1 MDRLTTVS
9 MFMSQNPISDAHS
22 PAEKCCIGLVLP
34 GGGARG
40 AYQVGVLKAIA
51 EFLPRRSPSPFR
63 VLSGTSA
70 GAINA
75 AVIASRAHLFHVG
88 IAELEH
94 VWENFHSRQV
104 FKSDTWTMIRNGA
117 HWLLAVLTGGM
128 GDQNPLSLLDNA
140 PLRSMLQKRISFD
153 AIQRSIDKGYLD
165 AVAVTVAGY
174 TSARSVSF
182 YQGATH
188 IGPWNRVRRIGRPAV
203 ISLDHLMA
211 SIAVPMVFSP
221 VLIGREYFGDGAM
234 RQATPLSPAI
244 HLGVDRIFVIGVRN
258 EVRDPDPGF
267 DDDVP
272 YPSIGRV
279 AGYVLDALFMD
290 GLSAD
295 LERLIGI
302 NLMLNQVPGAT
313 LQGDAVNL
321 RGIDAFVMVPTE
333 DVREIASRH
342 VGQLPRSVRI
352 LLRGLGALNRGGMQL
367 ASYLLFESGFT
378 RELIDLGYRDAMQR
392 RQEIEAFLAGE
403 RLDSPARVTGWRD
416 LVQEYTGK
424 FSARQLSGEEQRS

>member
-1 MDRLTTVS
+1 MDQS
-9 MFMSQNPISDAHS
+9 SISAPS
-22 PAEKCCIGLVLP
+22 GTSKQCRIGLVLP

-40 AYQVGVLKAIA
+40 AYQVGVLKAVA
-51 EFLPRRSPSPFR
+51 EILPRRSPSPFR

-70 GAINA
+70 GAINTT
-75 AVIASRAHLFHVG
+75 VIASRAHLFHVG

-94 VWENFHSRQV
+94 VWRNFRSCQV
-104 FKSDTWTMIRNGA
+104 FKSDNWTMIRNGA
-117 HWLLAVLTGGM
+117 HWLRAVLIGGTGK
-128 GDQNPLSLLDNA
+128 DNPLSLLDNT
-140 PLRSMLQKRISFD
+140 PLRDMLQKRISFA
-153 AIQRSIDKGYLD
+153 AIQRSIDRGYLD

-182 YQGATH
+182 YQSASH
-188 IGPWNRVRRIGRPAV
+188 ITPWNRVRRIGRPAE

-211 SIAVPMVFSP
+211 SIAVPIVFPP

-258 EVRDPDPGF
+258 EVRDPDPAFGEN
-267 DDDVP
+267 VP

-279 AGYVLDALFMD
+279 AGYMLDALFMD
-290 GLSAD
+290 GLSTD

-302 NLMLNQVPGAT
+302 NLMLNKASST
-313 LQGDAVNL
+313 ALQADAMNL
-321 RGIDAFVMVPTE
+321 RSVDAFVILPTE
-333 DVREIASRH
+333 DVREIAARH
-342 VGQLPRSVRI
+342 VNQLPRSVRI

-378 RELIDLGYRDAMQR
+378 RELIDLGYRDAMNR

-403 RLDSPARVTGWRD
+403 PLDSPARVTGWRD
-416 LVQEYTGK
+416 LAQEYTGK
-424 FSARQLSGEEQRS
+424 FTMQQLSGKEQGS

>member
-1 MDRLTTVS
+1 MDQSPLSAPAGTT
-9 MFMSQNPISDAHS
+9 SQ
-22 PAEKCCIGLVLP
+22 CRIGLVLP

-51 EFLPRRSPSPFR
+51 EILPRRSPSPFR

-70 GAINA
+70 GAINTT
-75 AVIASRAHLFHVG
+75 VIASRAHLFHVG

-94 VWENFHSRQV
+94 VWRNFRSSQV
-104 FKSDTWTMIRNGA
+104 FMSDNWTMIRNGA
-117 HWLLAVLTGGM
+117 HWLRAVLIGGTAN
-128 GDQNPLSLLDNA
+128 QNPLSLLDNT
-140 PLRSMLQKRISFD
+140 PLRNMLQKRISFS
-153 AIQRSIDKGYLD
+153 AIQRSIDRGYLD

-182 YQGATH
+182 YQSASHVT
-188 IGPWNRVRRIGRPAV
+188 PWNRVRRIGRPAE

-211 SIAVPMVFSP
+211 SIAVPIVFPP

-258 EVRDPDPGF
+258 EVRDPDPAFGE
-267 DDDVP
+267 DVP

-279 AGYVLDALFMD
+279 VGYMLDALFMD
-290 GLSAD
+290 GLSTD
-295 LERLIGI
+295 LERLIGV
-302 NLMLNQVPGAT
+302 NLMLHNASSTT
-313 LQGDAVNL
+313 LKMDTMNL
-321 RGIDAFVMVPTE
+321 RSVDAFVILPTQ

-342 VGQLPRSVRI
+342 VKQLPRSVRI

-378 RELIDLGYRDAMQR
+378 RELIDLGYRDAMNR
-392 RQEIEAFLAGE
+392 RQEIEAFLSGE
-403 RLDSPARVTGWRD
+403 PLASPARVTGWRD
-416 LVQEYTGK
+416 LAQEYTGK
-424 FSARQLSGEEQRS
+424 FTMQQLSGKEQGS

>member
-1 MDRLTTVS
+1 MVSHYMDESPSSDPSSTS
-9 MFMSQNPISDAHS
+9 NP
-22 PAEKCCIGLVLP
+22 CRIGLVLP

-40 AYQVGVLKAIA
+40 AYQVGVLKAVA
-51 EFLPRRSPSPFR
+51 EILPRRSPCPFR

-70 GAINA
+70 GAINTT
-75 AVIASRAHLFHVG
+75 VIASRAHLFHVG

-94 VWENFHSRQV
+94 VWRNFRSSQV
-104 FKSDTWTMIRNGA
+104 FKSDNWTMIRNGA
-117 HWLLAVLTGGM
+117 HWLLAVLSGGM
-128 GDQNPLSLLDNA
+128 GNQNPLSLLDNA
-140 PLRSMLQKRISFD
+140 PLRSMLQKRISFT
-153 AIQRSIDKGYLD
+153 AIQRSIDRGYLD

-182 YQGATH
+182 YQSASH
-188 IGPWNRVRRIGRPAV
+188 ITPWNRVRRIGRPAE

-211 SIAVPMVFSP
+211 SIAVPIVFPP

-258 EVRDPDPGF
+258 EVRDPDPAFGE
-267 DDDVP
+267 DVP

-279 AGYVLDALFMD
+279 AGYMLDALFMD
-290 GLSAD
+290 GLSTD

-302 NLMLNQVPGAT
+302 NLMLSNSSGTA
-313 LQGDAVNL
+313 LQADAMSL
-321 RGIDAFVMVPTE
+321 RSVDAFVILPSQA
-333 DVREIASRH
+333 VREIASRH

-378 RELIDLGYRDAMQR
+378 RELIDLGYRDAMSR

-403 RLDSPARVTGWRD
+403 PLDSPARVTGWRD
-416 LVQEYTGK
+416 LAQEYTGK
-424 FSARQLSGEEQRS
+424 FTMQQLSGKEQGS

>member
-1 MDRLTTVS
+1 MVSSVMDQS
-9 MFMSQNPISDAHS
+9 PIS
-22 PAEKCCIGLVLP
+22 AEAGTSKQCRIGLVLP

-51 EFLPRRSPSPFR
+51 EILPRRSPSPFR

-70 GAINA
+70 GAINTT
-75 AVIASRAHLFHVG
+75 VIASRAHLFHVG

-94 VWENFHSRQV
+94 VWGNFHSNQV
-104 FKSDTWTMIRNGA
+104 FKSDNWTMIRNGA

-128 GDQNPLSLLDNA
+128 GDQNPLSLLDNT
-140 PLRSMLQKRISFD
+140 PLRQMLQKRINFG

-174 TSARSVSF
+174 TSARSVSY
-182 YQGATH
+182 YQSASHVT
-188 IGPWNRVRRIGRPAV
+188 PWNRVRRIGRPAE
-203 ISLDHLMA
+203 IGLDHLMA
-211 SIAVPMVFSP
+211 SIAVPIVFPP

-258 EVRDPDPGF
+258 EIHDPDPAFGE
-267 DDDVP
+267 DVP
-272 YPSIGRV
+272 YPSLGRV

-290 GLSAD
+290 GLSTD

-302 NLMLNQVPGAT
+302 NLILNDAPCAT
-313 LQGDAVNL
+313 LQAGAASL
-321 RGIDAFVMVPTE
+321 RSVDAFVILPSE
-333 DVREIASRH
+333 DVREIAGRH
-342 VGQLPRSVRI
+342 LGQLPRSVRI
-352 LLRGLGALNRGGMQL
+352 LLRGLGALNRSGMQL

-378 RELIDLGYRDAMQR
+378 RELIDLGYRDAMDR

-403 RLDSPARVTGWRD
+403 PLETPARVTGWRD
-416 LVQEYTGK
+416 LAQEYTGK
-424 FSARQLSGEEQRS
+424 FTVEQLSGEEQSS